1 MNQPET
7 GMKRDPEHKRFRST
21 SQRLIVIGLA
31 ISGLY
36 FLGFMVYYSLRP
48 LPADG
53 WLLQIISTHFA
64 ATIGVPLSALSA
76 FCIVV
81 LLDVFSKGDI
91 ELEIPGFKMK
101 GASGPVILWVVCFIA
116 FIFGLRLLWN
126 I

>member
-1 MNQPET
+1 
-7 GMKRDPEHKRFRST
+7 MKQNTQHSRFRT
-21 SQRLIVIGLA
+21 RSQRFIVIGLA

-91 ELEIPGFKMK
+91 ELEIPGFKLR
-101 GASGPVILWVVCFIA
+101 GASGPVLLWVICFIA
-116 FIFGLRLLWN
+116 FIVGLRMLWN